1 MAQWLRGALIVALA
15 VSAPAGAAT
24 LEIHVQVPEPD
35 RGSLYVALFDD
46 AESFPEPGRALVREV
61 REVAGG
67 EMRLVISDLDP
78 GEYAVAAFQ
87 DLDGS
92 EDLTTN
98 FLGIPQEPA
107 GFSRGAMGVMGP
119 PDFTDAALT
128 LDASGGEA
136 TLDLTE
142 PGSER

>member
-1 MAQWLRGALIVALA
+1 MEQWLRSVLVLVAALV

-24 LEIHVQVPEPD
+24 LEIQVRVPEPD
-35 RGSLYVALFDD
+35 EGSLYVALFDD
-46 AESFPEPGRALVREV
+46 ADAFPDPEEALVREV
-61 REVAGG
+61 REVAGD
-67 EMRLVISDLDP
+67 EVQVAISDLAP

-98 FLGIPQEPA
+98 LVGIPQEPA

-119 PDFTDAALT
+119 PDFAEAALT
-128 LDASGGEA
+128 LDASGRQT
-136 TLDLTE
+136 TLDLTD
-142 PGSER
+142 